1 MRKTMMAALM
11 MVAMCIAQG
20 ANAQT
25 DKKVK
30 ATCDK
35 AKTECK
41 AQAKECCTAQ
51 AKECCKAQKE
61 SHAAMQIG
69 T

>member
-30 ATCDK
+30 ATCEK

-41 AQAKECCTAQ
+41 AQAKECCKAQ
-51 AKECCKAQKE
+51 AKECC
-61 SHAAMQIG
+61 
-69 T
+69 